1 MQDVTVMFTSGPM
14 RERRFEF
21 EVGRVVIGRL
31 PGDGGLE
38 LKGADTSVSRE
49 HAVLEEA
56 DGDIELCNLSPNGTT
71 VNGKLVLDRV
81 KVLPGA
87 KVSIGDQHAFELAW
101 TSFETRIDDAV
112 ARKAAKATKKG
123 PLSSPVVRVVLGVY
137 LAGIV
142 GVALWLGVFADA
154 DAIAADDWPGLE
166 SAYQAYGPADL
177 TEEERESRLVR
188 ARTLVRELRALRT
201 QGIEQGTGSIC
212 REMMRIDR
220 DSQSPFYL
228 YGAKC
233 LGAQ

>member
-1 MQDVTVMFTSGPM
+1 MQDVTVTFVSGPM

-31 PGDGGLE
+31 PGEGGLE

-87 KVSIGDQHAFELAW
+87 RVSIGDQHDFELVW

-112 ARKAAKATKKG
+112 ARKAAKAAKKG

-137 LAGIV
+137 LAGIA
-142 GVALWLGVFADA
+142 GVALWLGVLADA

-166 SAYQAYGPADL
+166 AAYNAYQPAAL
-177 TEEERESRLVR
+177 TDQERQLRMER

-201 QGIEQGTGSIC
+201 QGIEQGTSSLC

-220 DSQSPFYL
+220 DSRSPFYL
-228 YGAKC
+228 YGARC